1 MYNFSELSSLYVHTF
16 CHHIGFENK
25 RRQFFRASFQSKKL
39 ERGGALFINIQEMMP
54 GKISIL
60 YYGLDHHY
68 RKAEI

>member
-1 MYNFSELSSLYVHTF
+1 LGAEFLVCSTF
-16 CHHIGFENK
+16 CRHIGFENK

-39 ERGGALFINIQEMMP
+39 ERGVALFINIQEMVP
-54 GKISIL
+54 GKISIG